1 MNKQL
6 DQLAQHLEQK
16 HRTRLDAMTRAALQ
30 APQPTPRGQWLSAVW
45 LKPAMITAFAASIAT
60 AAVLLVYL
68 PGKKPAEPATF
79 AALPAW
85 VTDTDIPL
93 TLLENIEFYDWL
105 SQQPG
110 NPNAA
115 LQNRLVL
122 ADNHLGQF
130 GIGGRYPSAD
140 LAQRFSGRFAA
151 VGDAQ
156 R

>member
-1 MNKQL
+1 MNKL
-6 DQLAQHLEQK
+6 DQLAQRLEQK

-30 APQPTPRGQWLSAVW
+30 AQQPPPRVPWLSAVW
-45 LKPAMITAFAASIAT
+45 MKPAMITAFTASIAA

-105 SQQPG
+105 SQQSG
-110 NPNAA
+110 NPNAT

-122 ADNHLGQF
+122 ADNHLGQL
-130 GIGGRYPSAD
+130 GIGGRYTPAD
-140 LAQRFSGRFAA
+140 LAQRLSGRFAA
-151 VGDAQ
+151 DGDAQ

>member
-1 MNKQL
+1 MNKL
-6 DQLAQHLEQK
+6 DRLAQRLEQK

-30 APQPTPRGQWLSAVW
+30 APQATPCVQWLSAVW
-45 LKPAMITAFAASIAT
+45 LKPAMITAFTASIA
-60 AAVLLVYL
+60 AAAIVLVYL

-110 NPNAA
+110 NPNAT

-122 ADNHLGQF
+122 ADNHLDQL
-130 GIGGRYPSAD
+130 GIGRRYPSAD
-140 LAQRFSGRFAA
+140 LAQRFSGRFAT
-151 VGDAQ
+151 DREAQ